1 MQAAPRAILVQEA
14 LRLLQ
19 LNSPQGWGEI
29 PGNSA
34 NEEGTDEHSTYL
46 LLD

>member
-1 MQAAPRAILVQEA
+1 MQAAPRAVLVQEP

-19 LNSPQGWGEI
+19 LNSPRGWGEI

-34 NEEGTDEHSTYL
+34 NEEGADEHSMYL
-46 LLD
+46 LPD